1 MENGRVFALRITSE
15 KNLKNRKNLFIALM
29 NREETYYRVKGCSGK
44 EREEKRQRKGEESKY
59 RENINISKDIE

>member
-29 NREETYYRVKGCSGK
+29 NREETYYRVKCYVEGSVGV
-44 EREEKRQRKGEESKY
+44 RL
-59 RENINISKDIE
+59 